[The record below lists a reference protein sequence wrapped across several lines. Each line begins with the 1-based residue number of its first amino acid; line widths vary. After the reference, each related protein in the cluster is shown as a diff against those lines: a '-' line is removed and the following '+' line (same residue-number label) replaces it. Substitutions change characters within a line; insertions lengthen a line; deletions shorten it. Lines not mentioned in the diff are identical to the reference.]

1 MNLVTP
7 DFGLLFWMVLS
18 FAILLFILKKFAWKP
33 VLKMIKEREESIAK
47 QLDSAKAAKEQME
60 QLTAENEK
68 IMRQARAEREEM
80 LRDAKAT
87 KDKIVAEAQ
96 DAAKIEADKIIAA
109 ARLEIQAEKDTAMAE
124 LSEKVGQLSVEI
136 AEKILRRE
144 LSNETKQGDFMK
156 KLVADISLN

>member
-33 VLKMIKEREESIAK
+33 VLKMIKDREESIAK

-109 ARLEIQAEKDTAMAE
+109 ARLEIQAEKDAAMAE

>member
-33 VLKMIKEREESIAK
+33 VLKMIKEREDSIAK
-47 QLDSAKAAKEQME
+47 QLDAAKAAKEQME
-60 QLTAENEK
+60 QLNAENEK
-68 IMRQARAEREEM
+68 IMKQARAEREEM
-80 LRDAKAT
+80 LREAKAT

-96 DAAKIEADKIIAA
+96 DAAKIEADKIISA
-109 ARLEIQAEKDTAMAE
+109 ARAEIQAEKDAAMAE
-124 LSEKVGQLSVEI
+124 LSEKVGQLSIEI

-144 LSNETKQGDFMK
+144 LSNDTKQGDYMK
-156 KLVADISLN
+156 KLVSSISLN

>member
-33 VLKMIKEREESIAK
+33 VLKMIKDREESIAK

-109 ARLEIQAEKDTAMAE
+109 ARLEIQAEKDAAMTE

>member
-109 ARLEIQAEKDTAMAE
+109 ARAEIQAEKDAAMAE
-124 LSEKVGQLSVEI
+124 LSEKVGQISIEI

-144 LSNETKQGDFMK
+144 LSTETKQGDYMK
-156 KLVADISLN
+156 KLVASISLN

>member
-7 DFGLLFWMVLS
+7 NFGLLFWMVLS
-18 FAILLFILKKFAWKP
+18 FAILLFLLKKFAWKP
-33 VLKMIKEREESIAK
+33 VLKMIKEREDSIAQ

-68 IMRQARAEREEM
+68 IMKQARAEREEM
-80 LRDAKAT
+80 LREAKAT
-87 KDKIVAEAQ
+87 KDKIVAEAH
-96 DAAKIEADKIIAA
+96 DAAKIEADKLIAA
-109 ARLEIQAEKDTAMAE
+109 ARLEIQAEKDAAMAE

>member
-47 QLDSAKAAKEQME
+47 QLDSAKVAKEQME

-109 ARLEIQAEKDTAMAE
+109 ARLEIQAEKDAAMAE

>member
-18 FAILLFILKKFAWKP
+18 FAILLFLLKKFAWKP
-33 VLKMIKEREESIAK
+33 VLKMIKEREDSIAQ

-68 IMRQARAEREEM
+68 IMKQARAERDEM
-80 LRDAKAT
+80 LREAKAT
-87 KDKIVAEAQ
+87 KEKIVAEAH
-96 DAAKIEADKIIAA
+96 DAAKIEADKLIAA
-109 ARLEIQAEKDTAMAE
+109 ARLEIQAEKDAAMAE